1 MSPKEESSKPSLLV
15 DIAELSETGVG
26 LGTGPQNPLKGSVVN
41 VLLKAL

>member
-1 MSPKEESSKPSLLV
+1 MSPNEESSKPSLLV

-26 LGTGPQNPLKGSVVN
+26 LGTGPQNPLNGSVVN